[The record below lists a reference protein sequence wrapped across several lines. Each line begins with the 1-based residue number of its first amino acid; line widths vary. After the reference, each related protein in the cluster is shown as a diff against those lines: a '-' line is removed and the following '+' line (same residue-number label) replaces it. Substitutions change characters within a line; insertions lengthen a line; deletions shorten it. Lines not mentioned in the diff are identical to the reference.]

1 MSSTV
6 SVSKNLSPWL
16 FSNYDYQLLILLDRD
31 LPVVT
36 VKKVRNTEVSEMPT
50 IMASAE
56 RPPR

>member
-36 VKKVRNTEVSEMPT
+36 VKKVENTEV
-50 IMASAE
+50 
-56 RPPR
+56 